1 VIETPGRRIPLQP
14 LNAILD
20 ATAAAGAGWTL
31 IDLASACLDGG
42 ARFLQ
47 IRAKHASSAW
57 LLETAE
63 TVVALAHAA
72 DAIVIVNDRADI
84 ARLSGA
90 DGVHLGQ
97 EDLAASAARLILGEG
112 SIVGLSTHTPEQ
124 LQAARLEPVS
134 YLAIGPVFTT
144 STKATGYGGV
154 GLERVRRAAA
164 VLGEDRTPLVAIGG
178 ITLET
183 APDVIR
189 AGAASV
195 AVISDLLSTG
205 DPASRVRAYV
215 QRLAEVGHV

>member
-1 VIETPGRRIPLQP
+1 VIETPGRRISLQP

-20 ATAAAGAGWTL
+20 AAAAAGAGWTL
-31 IDLASACLDGG
+31 TDLASACLDGG

-47 IRAKHASSAW
+47 IRAKRASSAW
-57 LLETAE
+57 LLETAQAI
-63 TVVALAHAA
+63 VAIAHAA
-72 DAIVIVNDRADI
+72 GAIVIVNDRADI

-97 EDLAASAARLILGEG
+97 EDLAASAARILLGEG

-124 LQAARLEPVS
+124 LEAARREPVS

-144 STKATGYGGV
+144 STKATGYGGI
-154 GLERVRRAAA
+154 GLERVRHAAA
-164 VLGEDRTPLVAIGG
+164 ALAGDAMPLVAIGG
-178 ITLET
+178 ITLDT

-189 AGAASV
+189 AGARSV

-205 DPASRVRAYV
+205 DPVSRVRAYV
-215 QRLAEVGHV
+215 RRLAEVSHV